1 MAKHFLF
8 LASAVVTTYAVYCA
22 AGGDWAYVA
31 FTGLLTADL
40 LVSRAR
46 SASSQHPTP
55 QPGPKTRPRPRS
67 GPAKGHPGRGSR

>member
-1 MAKHFLF
+1 MARHFLF
-8 LASAVVTTYAVYCA
+8 LASVVVTTYAVYCA

-46 SASSQHPTP
+46 
-55 QPGPKTRPRPRS
+55 GD
-67 GPAKGHPGRGSR
+67 